1 LCLRDVA
8 HWPEPLGGLKRTM
21 NWKAVIYLIGG
32 VMTAVLILA
41 IVQLILL

>member
-1 LCLRDVA
+1 M
-8 HWPEPLGGLKRTM
+8 WPTGQKPLGGLKRTM

-41 IVQLILL
+41 IVRLILL